1 MAQQQVRPVLDK
13 VDPVWARVRHEAED
27 VVKREPEL
35 ATFIYSTILQH
46 DALEAAI
53 VHRIAERL
61 DHAAV
66 SGQLIRQAYNDAL
79 NDVPSLGEILP
90 RRSNGDCGSR
100 SGNASA
106 DRARA
111 LLQGFSRHS
120 DAPIS
125 ALALAKEPT

>member
-1 MAQQQVRPVLDK
+1 MRETKFMAQQQVRPVLDK

-79 NDVPSLGEILP
+79 NDVPSLGESFRADLM
-90 RRSNGDCGSR
+90 
-100 SGNASA
+100 ATA
-106 DRARA
+106 DRDPATHR
-111 LLQGFSRHS
+111 LIEGDQER
-120 DAPIS
+120 
-125 ALALAKEPT
+125 